1 MALLKSWEMAKSKQP
16 LTAKIYIGIDP
27 AFRKNG
33 FCICC
38 IDTSDNSVSFKTV
51 KNGLLDFFSWVI
63 NDAPTKEDCIICVE
77 NSNLQDTFFYTHTA
91 INGGALLTFQQSK
104 SIKSRPLN
112 NNEAAKANRSV
123 GKNMAASQITVDFL
137 AVHNYLVVD
146 LSPKDKGAKYN
157 DSTFQAVAKQNKHSV
172 PKKASQDEMD
182 AYKLAGLAKQLSYL
196 AK

>member
-1 MALLKSWEMAKSKQP
+1 MKSKP
-16 LTAKIYIGIDP
+16 TAKIYVGIDP

-38 IDTSDNSVSFKTV
+38 VDTSDNTVSFKTV

-63 NDAPTKEDCIICVE
+63 NEAPTKEDCIICVE
-77 NSNLQDTFFYTHTA
+77 NSNLQDTFFYTHVA
-91 INGGALLTFQQSK
+91 LNGGALLTFQQSK
-104 SIKSRPLN
+104 GIKSRPLTSG
-112 NNEAAKANRSV
+112 EAAKANRSV
-123 GKNMAASQITVDFL
+123 GKNMAISQIVVDFL
-137 AVHNYLVVD
+137 AIHNYMVVD

-157 DSTFQAVAKQNKHSV
+157 DSTFQAVARSAKHSV

>member
-1 MALLKSWEMAKSKQP
+1 MKSKP
-16 LTAKIYIGIDP
+16 TAKIYVGIDP

-38 IDTSDNSVSFKTV
+38 VDTTDNSVSFKTV
-51 KNGLLDFFSWVI
+51 KNGLLDFFSWVL

-77 NSNLQDTFFYTHTA
+77 NSNLQDTFFYTHRA
-91 INGGALLTFQQSK
+91 ISGGALLTAKQAHC
-104 SIKSRPLN
+104 IKSRLLN
-112 NNEAAKANRSV
+112 PNEAAKANRDV
-123 GKNMAASQITVDFL
+123 GKNMATSQIAVDFL
-137 AVHNYLVVD
+137 AIHNYTVVD

-157 DSTFQAVAKQNKHSV
+157 DSTFQSVAKSAKHSV
-172 PKKASQDEMD
+172 PKKATQDEMD